1 MKSRHISQT
10 LVLALILTLIF
21 LNPLFAKQLPAD
33 ASPLKVLKK
42 ALHLTEEQTTAL
54 RGFMEIRAT
63 ADAATK
69 DLIKQNNKELE
80 AILKSDAP
88 DAPDATEIGE
98 IVLETRVLRGEFGQ
112 HDTEFKSAFLDL
124 LTPEQKKQMRHI
136 NQIALANQ
144 AAKALGKLDL
154 R

>member
-1 MKSRHISQT
+1 MKSRHVPQT

-33 ASPLKVLKK
+33 ASPLKVLKR
-42 ALHLTEEQTTAL
+42 ALHLTEEQATAL
-54 RGFMEIRAT
+54 RGFVEIRAT

-69 DLIKQNNKELE
+69 DLIKQNNKDLE

-88 DAPDATEIGE
+88 DTTEIGE
-98 IVLETRVLRGEFGQ
+98 IVLENRVLRGEFGQ
-112 HDTEFKSAFLDL
+112 HDMEFKSAFLDL
-124 LTPEQKKQMRHI
+124 LTPEQNKQMRHI
-136 NQIALANQ
+136 NQVALANQ
-144 AAKALGKLDL
+144 AAKALSKLDL